1 MPEMISKYPGS
12 GYKKE
17 YHSARSIVELER
29 KLNKRFSYVNI
40 SLGLLMLY
48 QTDNEDSPVNLIYE
62 GNRYFGQVYFI
73 RVTKHKIIDIS
84 EDDQSIID
92 EVIIPSDMD

>member
-1 MPEMISKYPGS
+1 MPQMISKYPGS

-17 YHSARSIVELER
+17 FHSARSISELER
-29 KLNKRFSYVNI
+29 ELQKIFSYVSI

-48 QTDNEDSPVNLIYE
+48 QIGNEDSPVNLIYD

-73 RVTKHKIIDIS
+73 RVTKHKIIDIG
-84 EDDQSIID
+84 EDDLSMID
-92 EVIIPSDMD
+92 EMIISSEMD